1 MTHLL
6 DPTTVEDD
14 VKVQYSKKKF
24 ILSGKLTFHPFYQS
38 FQVHIHIQHFDASAL
53 SPESR
58 LNMEAGRQRN
68 VCICCNL
75 VTVSKVMRLQVTGD
89 QVTGAGEQGVEEE

>member
-1 MTHLL
+1 M
-6 DPTTVEDD
+6 
-14 VKVQYSKKKF
+14 
-24 ILSGKLTFHPFYQS
+24 
-38 FQVHIHIQHFDASAL
+38 HIHIQHFDASAL

-58 LNMEAGRQRN
+58 LEMEAGRQRN

-75 VTVSKVMRLQVTGD
+75 VTDVSKVMRLHVTGD